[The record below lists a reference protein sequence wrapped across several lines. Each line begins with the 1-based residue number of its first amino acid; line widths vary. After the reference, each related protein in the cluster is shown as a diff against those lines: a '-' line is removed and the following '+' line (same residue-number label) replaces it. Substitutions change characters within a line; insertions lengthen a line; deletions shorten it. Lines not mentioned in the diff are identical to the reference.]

1 MLLTENKP
9 LAPFTTFG
17 IGGPARWFAEAV
29 NEDEIAEAAAW
40 AGERGVPLFV
50 LGGGSNLLVS
60 DAGFKGLVLRV
71 ALRGIEVLGAAD
83 FDLQSGMK
91 CQGTASVVPKK
102 GSSAEGTGF
111 SVKGTGFSPYI
122 NPTQTTGALAP
133 EEHLPED
140 SSIAP
145 ARVLYQAA
153 AGEEWDAFVERT
165 VQDNCAGVE
174 CLAGIPGTVGGTPVQ
189 NVGAYGQEAAS
200 AIERVRAFDLQTHS
214 FVEFSAAEC
223 GFAYRRSRFNSV
235 DRERY
240 VVTRVDYRL
249 TPGGAP
255 TVRYADLQRVLAEK
269 RKEGGELSLAEVAAI
284 VRRVRQTKGMLMV
297 EGDPDC
303 HSAGSFFKNP
313 LVSEEQFQRI
323 AAVSAALSGKLP
335 PRFPAGP
342 EAENLG
348 LLKVP
353 AAWLIEQSGFAKGYA
368 LGAAAISSRHT
379 LALTNRGGA
388 SSADVLA
395 LAAAITAA
403 VQSRFGIK
411 LEMEPV
417 MVGF

>member
-1 MLLTENKP
+1 MLIEENKP
-9 LAPFTTFG
+9 LASFTTFG
-17 IGGPARWFAEAV
+17 IGGAARWFVEATS
-29 NEDEIAEAAAW
+29 EEQIAEAAAW

-60 DAGFKGLVLRV
+60 DAGFKGLVVRV
-71 ALRGIEVLGAAD
+71 ALHGIEVLGVAD

-91 CQGTASVVPKK
+91 CQGTTLVVPKK
-102 GSSAEGTGF
+102 SV

-122 NPTQTTGALAP
+122 KPIQTTGALAP
-133 EEHLPED
+133 EKCSPEGL
-140 SSIAP
+140 SIAP
-145 ARVLYQAA
+145 GQIIYQAA

-214 FVEFSAAEC
+214 FVEFAASEC
-223 GFAYRRSRFNSV
+223 GFAYRHSRFNSV
-235 DRERY
+235 DRGRY

-255 TVRYADLQRVLAEK
+255 TVRYVDLQRVLAEK
-269 RKEGGELSLAEVAAI
+269 QKEGGELSLAEVAAI

-297 EGDPDC
+297 EGDLDC

-323 AAVSAALSGKLP
+323 AAVTAAVSEKAP

-368 LGAAAISSRHT
+368 RGAAAISSRHT

-395 LAAAITAA
+395 LAAEITAA

-417 MVGF
+417 MLGF